1 MDKIYVGCFYKNA
14 DGTNKIIAEGDR
26 CFAPTDKCF
35 WKDPNDVKDG
45 AKTRSRA
52 NDEATVSF
60 QAADKYREDK
70 VYLSTCLKSTIPS
83 K

>member
-1 MDKIYVGCFYKNA
+1 MDKIYFGCFYKNA
-14 DGTNKIIAEGDR
+14 DGTNKIIVAGEH

-45 AKTRSRA
+45 VKTRSRA
-52 NDEATVSF
+52 NNEANVSF
-60 QAADKYREDK
+60 KAADKYREDK
-70 VYLSTCLKSTIPS
+70 IEKTINFYVN